1 MNNELPLSPSRSDSV
16 ASTSDVLRKLVL
28 KLLKEGTTDVFPQIV
43 GQERTK
49 RHVLSSLISGRNVLV
64 IGFPGVG
71 KTTLAKAVSHLLP
84 DIPAVDGCP
93 FHCDPE
99 KPVCP
104 SCIEE
109 KKKGKKLKAIIASGT
124 SRFVRVQG
132 SPDLC
137 VEDLLGDI
145 DPIKALE
152 FGPTDPRSFTPGK
165 LLKANRGVLFFD
177 EINRCPERL
186 QNALLQV
193 VEEGKATIAN
203 YELEYPSDFVM
214 IATMNPA
221 EYVGVERM
229 SDVLM
234 DRFDVVRM
242 GYPESQE
249 LEERIVRLKGK
260 NLGIMVSDE
269 IVSAIVTL
277 VRLTRTDERIS
288 RPAGVR
294 ASIGLFERAQ
304 SNALL
309 DSRRDACMNDVTDAA
324 LSVLSYKIKLSPKYK
339 HTTTPEQVVNDLL
352 EKTRNELLK
361 KPPDSGKKKQSSDS
375 SSTPPS
381 PSPSK
386 SSSSFS
392 VKTKKI
398 PPDAKASRDARLLR
412 SMLNR
417 GIIGIDSK
425 FLAKNMI
432 IDLKTALGTYGRN
445 VIEGLTGTTLIALK
459 RMQGRTEKITQ
470 ISEIIDEK
478 LEALKDDGL
487 LDDDGVSSD
496 GLELAGL
503 DILSDELKELGEQTG
518 RGEHDSQVREGPKG
532 PNVIEVVPFRR
543 SAHSY
548 SSLALRK
555 TLRTAIMRG
564 HRDAIR
570 KEDLR
575 VFERSRRAGIDFVYA
590 LDVSGSMRGDKIDA
604 AKRAAVGLAFTSMQE
619 KDRVAVVAFSRE
631 GQKIVGLDE
640 VSDIMDF
647 AKKVAGLL
655 PSKTTSIAEGIS
667 CSLDV
672 LEEEGAFGMNRHI
685 ILISD
690 AMPTSGTSPVDS
702 AIEQA
707 NRAKAMNATISV
719 IGITLTPEGERLARR
734 ISGIGGGEFYHVSRP
749 QEIHDAVLTDVERMR
764 ENADDESRGKT

>member
-1 MNNELPLSPSRSDSV
+1 M
-16 ASTSDVLRKLVL
+16 ATSEMLRKKVL
-28 KLLKEGTTDVFPQIV
+28 KELIREGTDVFPQIV
-43 GQERTK
+43 GQEKTK
-49 RHVLSSLISGRNVLV
+49 KQVLSSLISGRNVLIV
-64 IGFPGVG
+64 GFPGVG
-71 KTTLAKAVSHLLP
+71 KTTLAKAVSDLLP
-84 DIPAVDGCP
+84 SIQAIEGCP
-93 FHCDPE
+93 FHCDPGN
-99 KPVCP
+99 PVCP
-104 SCIEE
+104 SCIGE
-109 KKKGKKLKAIIASGT
+109 KKSGKKLKSVTASGA

-145 DPIKALE
+145 DPVKALE

-203 YELEYPSDFVM
+203 YELDYPSDFVM

-242 GYPESQE
+242 GYPESPE

-260 NLGIMVSDE
+260 NLKVNVPDDV
-269 IVSAIVTL
+269 VSAIVKL

-309 DSRRDACMNDVTDAA
+309 DGRFQAGMDDVIDAA

-339 HTTTPEQVVNDLL
+339 HTTSPEEVVNDLL
-352 EKTRNELLK
+352 DKVRNELLK
-361 KPPDSGKKKQSSDS
+361 KPPDPSGKKQPQQSSEPTSQKPPSTSPS
-375 SSTPPS
+375 SST
-381 PSPSK
+381 K
-386 SSSSFS
+386 S
-392 VKTKKI
+392 KKI
-398 PPDAKASRDARLLR
+398 PDDAKAARDARLLR

-417 GIIGIDSK
+417 GITGIDSK
-425 FLAKNMI
+425 FMARNMI
-432 IDLKTALGTYGRN
+432 IDLKSALGTYGSN
-445 VIEGLTGTTLIALK
+445 VIEGLTGRTIVALK
-459 RMQGRTEKITQ
+459 KLEGRSEQIT
-470 ISEIIDEK
+470 SMTEIIDEK
-478 LEALKDDGL
+478 LEALKDEGL
-487 LDDDGVSSD
+487 LDDDGVSDD

-503 DILSDELKELGEQTG
+503 DILSDELKELKEQSG
-518 RGEHDSQVREGPKG
+518 AGEHESQVREGPKG
-532 PNVIEVVPFRR
+532 PNVVDVAPFRR
-543 SAHSY
+543 GAHAY

-555 TLRTAIMRG
+555 TLRTALMRG
-564 HRDAIR
+564 HTKAIR

-575 VFERSRRAGIDFVYA
+575 VFERSRRAGVDFVYA
-590 LDVSGSMRGDKIDA
+590 LDVSGSMRGDKIDS
-604 AKRAAVGLAFTSMQE
+604 AKRAAIGLAYTSMQE
-619 KDRVAVVAFSRE
+619 KDRVAVVSFSRE
-631 GQKIVGLDE
+631 ARRIVGLGE

-647 AKKVAGLL
+647 AKKIAGLF
-655 PSKTTSIAEGIS
+655 PSQTTNLAEGIS
-667 CSLDV
+667 RSLDV
-672 LEEEGAFGMNRHI
+672 LREEGASGMNRHI

-690 AMPTSGTSPVDS
+690 AMPTVGGSPVE
-702 AIEQA
+702 AALEQA
-707 NRAKAMNATISV
+707 NRAKAMNATLSV
-719 IGITLTPEGERLARR
+719 VGITLTPEGESIARR
-734 ISGIGGGEFYHVSRP
+734 IAGLGGGEFYHVSRP
-749 QEIHDAVLTDVERMR
+749 QEIRDAVLVDAERMR
-764 ENADDESRGKT
+764 EKAEDANKEKT